1 MHATT
6 GCFPEEIIPYDL
18 KKRDIYI
25 YNQRYLP
32 NAKAP
37 SPEDL
42 DPTWIPYIRDIN
54 SYEIRRKNAWL
65 RRSEDVL
72 TVKSFL
78 IEVRIHVAFLLRQ

>member
-1 MHATT
+1 MRRLH
-6 GCFPEEIIPYDL
+6 L
-18 KKRDIYI
+18 
-25 YNQRYLP
+25 
-32 NAKAP
+32 
-37 SPEDL
+37 PEDL